1 MKTAYMKAPYKFEI
15 RDVALKEPQEG
26 EVLIKI
32 KACGFCGYDNIL
44 ASYAAEEWQ
53 PFGHEFSGVVEKVG
67 KGVTRLQAGDHVALE
82 TSIFDPTADCSLDGR
97 VDFSMNGP
105 SFMTGGRESMGF
117 SEYVIAPEILC
128 VPFTGI
134 SFEEGA
140 FLEPLGV
147 AIDFILTADIKMN
160 DDVLVLGL
168 GPIGLMALQ
177 MAKRCG
183 ARKVYAAQ
191 RSGADKRC
199 ELAKQFGADEIIFTD
214 KVDLT
219 QYAFEKGGVD
229 KVLVSSPPAT
239 IDAATRV
246 CNVGGIVSFLGISYG
261 EGAAMTLDSNVIHGK
276 KLQVRASNAIPALY
290 FPKGIDLIKAGIV
303 DVKSLITHRFT
314 LDGLDGALNA
324 YHKDRANGVKAMM
337 IEK

>member
-1 MKTAYMKAPYKFEI
+1 MKTAYMKAPYQFELK
-15 RDVALKEPQEG
+15 DVALKEPGEG

-44 ASYAAEEWQ
+44 ASYAAQEWQ
-53 PFGHEFSGVVEKVG
+53 PFGHEFSGVVEKTG
-67 KGVTRLQAGDHVALE
+67 KGVSRLKAGDKVALE
-82 TSIFDPTADCSLDGR
+82 TSIFDPAAACSLNGR
-97 VDFSMNGP
+97 VDLSMDGP
-105 SFMTGGRESMGF
+105 NFMSGGRQSMGF
-117 SEYVIAPEILC
+117 SEYVIAPEVLC
-128 VPFTGI
+128 VPFDGL

-147 AIDFILTADIKMN
+147 AIDFVMTADIKMN

-183 ARKVYAAQ
+183 ARKIYAAQ
-191 RSGADKRC
+191 RSGADKRI
-199 ELAKQFGADEIIFTD
+199 ELAKKFGADEIIYTD
-214 KVDLT
+214 KEDLT
-219 QYAFEKGGVD
+219 SYPFEKGGVD

-246 CNVGGIVSFLGISYG
+246 CNAGGIVSFLGISYG
-261 EGAAMTLDSNVIHGK
+261 EGAAMTLDSNVVHGK

-290 FPKGIDLIKAGIV
+290 FPKGIDLLKAGIV
-303 DVKSLITHRFT
+303 DVWPLITHRFS
-314 LDGLDGALNA
+314 LENIGEALNA
-324 YHKDRANGVKAMM
+324 YANDRKNSVKAMM
-337 IEK
+337 LAE